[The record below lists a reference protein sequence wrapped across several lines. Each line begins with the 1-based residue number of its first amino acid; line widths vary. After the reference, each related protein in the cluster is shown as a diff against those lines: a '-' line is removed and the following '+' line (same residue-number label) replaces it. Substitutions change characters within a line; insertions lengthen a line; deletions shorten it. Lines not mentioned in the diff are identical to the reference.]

1 MFISATFSKP
11 AKDVEEKLGK
21 AYVKIRIWK
30 NPSPA
35 AGRTNAYI
43 QESFTDKQS
52 FTKNISKV
60 QAEHFIAEHA
70 GSTFSNCVV
79 RTESEETTYMANRH
93 GEIKKLIKKHQLL
106 QLLSKQKKKKITFSR
121 KAFQFRFSLNLA

>member
-52 FTKNISKV
+52 FTKNISNV
-60 QAEHFIAEHA
+60 QAEQFIAEHA
-70 GSTFSNCVV
+70 GSTFRNCVV
-79 RTESEETTYMANRH
+79 RSESEETTYMANRH
-93 GEIKKLIKKHQLL
+93 GEIKKLIK
-106 QLLSKQKKKKITFSR
+106 SK
-121 KAFQFRFSLNLA
+121 

>member
-60 QAEHFIAEHA
+60 QAEQFIAEHA
-70 GSTFSNCVV
+70 GSTFRNCVV
-79 RTESEETTYMANRH
+79 RSESEETTYMANRH
-93 GEIKKLIKKHQLL
+93 GEIKKTNKKNISSCNFFQN
-106 QLLSKQKKKKITFSR
+106 KKRKKLHS
-121 KAFQFRFSLNLA
+121 

>member
-52 FTKNISKV
+52 FTKKYFKGAGGTIHSGTRRIHV
-60 QAEHFIAEHA
+60 QEL
-70 GSTFSNCVV
+70 C
-79 RTESEETTYMANRH
+79 RTLGKRRDDLH
-93 GEIKKLIKKHQLL
+93 G
-106 QLLSKQKKKKITFSR
+106 
-121 KAFQFRFSLNLA
+121 

>member
-35 AGRTNAYI
+35 AGGTIHSGTRRIHIQKLCRTLGKRR
-43 QESFTDKQS
+43 DDL
-52 FTKNISKV
+52 
-60 QAEHFIAEHA
+60 
-70 GSTFSNCVV
+70 
-79 RTESEETTYMANRH
+79 H
-93 GEIKKLIKKHQLL
+93 G
-106 QLLSKQKKKKITFSR
+106 
-121 KAFQFRFSLNLA
+121 

>member
-43 QESFTDKQS
+43 Q
-52 FTKNISKV
+52 
-60 QAEHFIAEHA
+60 
-70 GSTFSNCVV
+70 
-79 RTESEETTYMANRH
+79 
-93 GEIKKLIKKHQLL
+93 
-106 QLLSKQKKKKITFSR
+106 
-121 KAFQFRFSLNLA
+121 